1 MNQQRSLAVLAVAL
15 MLGIVVAEADPGRL
29 AVSRLRGRSQRGPR

>member
-15 MLGIVVAEADPGRL
+15 MLGIVVAEVDPGRL
-29 AVSRLRGRSQRGPR
+29 AITP